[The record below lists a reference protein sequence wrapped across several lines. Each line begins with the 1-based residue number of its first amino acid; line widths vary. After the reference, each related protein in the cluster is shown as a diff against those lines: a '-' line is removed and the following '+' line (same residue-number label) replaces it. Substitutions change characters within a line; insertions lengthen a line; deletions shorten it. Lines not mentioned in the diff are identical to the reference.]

1 MAGAEDRSN
10 TGGSAPSPGSGSTL
24 AASGSPLSAEER
36 KAKLARIVGNMT
48 RESRAGI
55 RIQGEFE
62 TVLVR
67 GDPVNHR
74 LHVLV
79 AVCLGVGVAA
89 VARLFLSSLELA
101 LPLVVAGGYCLFW
114 LFLSLTGG
122 EELDRIAID
131 EQGVVT
137 SDRSGHAIET
147 RIDFL
152 KVAVPGAIIAYT
164 LFLIVGL
171 SHDIVVPPFPNC
183 NVVPP
188 SESACLLLP
197 NLADLLSGGAQAT
210 PTSGEDGSV
219 VGPSPEA
226 SPSPEMSP
234 AGSPEASPTIA
245 PTGGGVPLTVDQTKV
260 IERMVRSFQLF
271 LSLVLCLSATWFLLR
286 MLTGRWVLWIEPAR
300 RPGQD

>member
-1 MAGAEDRSN
+1 MAGPEDRSN
-10 TGGSAPSPGSGSTL
+10 TGGSAPSPGSGSTS
-24 AASGSPLSAEER
+24 AASDSPPSAEER
-36 KAKLARIVGNMT
+36 RAKLARIVGNMT
-48 RESRAGI
+48 REGRAGI
-55 RIQGEFE
+55 RTQGEFE

-67 GDPVNHR
+67 GEPVNHR
-74 LHVLV
+74 LHALV
-79 AVCLGVGVAA
+79 AVCLGMGVAA
-89 VARLFLSSLELA
+89 VARLFLSSLELV

-171 SHDIVVPPFPNC
+171 SHDIIVPPFPNC

-188 SESACLLLP
+188 PANACLLLP

-226 SPSPEMSP
+226 SP
-234 AGSPEASPTIA
+234 TIA
-245 PTGGGVPLTVDQTKV
+245 PTDGGVPLTVDQTKV

-271 LSLVLCLSATWFLLR
+271 LSLVLCLSATWFLVR

-300 RPGQD
+300 RPGRG